1 MCRSV
6 DLGCHIKEGFHQA
19 VENGF
24 SVAARLLGEAAKE
37 GLHSLATFWID
48 VDSPTLATGSGDRWT
63 NTETVSFLQEHVL
76 TVSAAIF
83 TLAILVAGVRIA
95 WEQRARPLQQLLKA
109 TMIFI
114 LVSTAGTATL
124 QLLASWSD
132 EFALDLVQESLPQNQ
147 SFDTA
152 VGEVIL
158 HGVMTNYAA
167 LGMPLSTALWISL
180 AVFAASVIQV
190 ILLLIRS
197 AMLVLLAGT
206 FPLAAAATNTE
217 IGKNWFRKYCGWALA
232 FIAYKPAAALIYAA
246 AFRMSQQSMGAQ
258 GDDTLVQVLTGV
270 MMLLL
275 AIVALPALLR
285 FAVPITAAVAG
296 GHVGTGS
303 SSADPGNLA
312 SGAVNVAR
320 ARLAA
325 GPRRRRRFRR
335 WYWRWSLRK
344 RRVRRPSLRRN
355 RSRSRRQP
363 GRRRWCGNR
372 RPKVLR
378 LPRRRRLPLRRR
390 TRRRHPH
397 PLQLH
402 RPQILRLRRPH
413 PPPPP
418 RPRTRRAPTTPR
430 TPTPFRQRLAQ
441 GLPPARNP
449 HAVNPPTPTEVR
461 ARAVRGLWVDRTPR
475 RGGLRRRRCF
485 PRSCRSRS

>member
-246 AFRMSQQSMGAQ
+246 AFRMSQQSTGAQ

-320 ARLAA
+320 ARLSGGTPGGGTGGGPSGSSASGGQASGAIGAAAGASLAAAGGAVTAARKSSGSLAGAASHSAGEPGGGTPTPSNSTGPRSSGAA
-325 GPRRRRRFRR
+325 GPI
-335 WYWRWSLRK
+335 
-344 RRVRRPSLRRN
+344 PH
-355 RSRSRRQP
+355 
-363 GRRRWCGNR
+363 
-372 RPKVLR
+372 
-378 LPRRRRLPLRRR
+378 
-390 TRRRHPH
+390 RHPH
-397 PLQLH
+397 HHTPD
-402 RPQILRLRRPH
+402 PAPDT

-418 RPRTRRAPTTPR
+418 E
-430 TPTPFRQRLAQ
+430 
-441 GLPPARNP
+441 PP
-449 HAVNPPTPTEVR
+449 PPSGST
-461 ARAVRGLWVDRTPR
+461 
-475 RGGLRRRRCF
+475 
-485 PRSCRSRS
+485 